1 MDTKCQEPTLI
12 TVFTTKSERSTSGLV
27 EFKNAEAATEAIMLA
42 NHVPIQ
48 EEDAKTPYIFK
59 MSFSS
64 NK

>member
-1 MDTKCQEPTLI
+1 MDTNCAEPTSI

-27 EFKNAEAATEAIMLA
+27 EFQSVEAATEAIMLA

-48 EEDAKTPYIFK
+48 EAEAKTPYIFK

>member
-1 MDTKCQEPTLI
+1 MDTKCPEPTSI
-12 TVFTTKSERSTSGLV
+12 TVFTTKSERSTAGLV
-27 EFKNAEAATEAIMLA
+27 EFKNSEAASEAIMLA

-48 EEDAKTPYIFK
+48 EAEAKTPYIFK